1 MSNAIVLRAVG
12 GPEQLRLEPFAVGL
26 PGRGELL
33 VRHTAIGVNFHD
45 TYVRS
50 GLYRTLTLPG
60 VPGIE
65 AAGVVEQADDNDF
78 GFEAGDRIAYV
89 DAHYGAYSQRRILSA
104 SLAVRLPVGV
114 GDEAAASIA
123 VKGLTACVLLR
134 HVHQVRAGES
144 VLVHAA
150 AGGVGRLLVQ
160 WAKHLGARVIGTV
173 GSEDKAKAALA
184 CGADAVILYRREDVP
199 DRVRAFTSG
208 KGADVIYD
216 SVGND
221 TFLKSLDSLAYFGKL
236 VSFGQSSGAVEPF
249 SIARLAARSATVVRP
264 YLFHY
269 IQERSAL
276 EALAAETFKALLS
289 QVIRSEI
296 GLRLP
301 LAQAA
306 DAHRAIESRSTSGS
320 IVLIP

>member
-1 MSNAIVLRAVG
+1 
-12 GPEQLRLEPFAVGL
+12 
-26 PGRGELL
+26 
-33 VRHTAIGVNFHD
+33 VNFHD

-65 AAGVVEQADDNDF
+65 AAGVVEQAGENDC
-78 GFEAGDRIAYV
+78 GFVAGDRIAYV
-89 DAHYGAYSQRRILSA
+89 DSHYGAYAQRRILSA

-114 GDEAAASIA
+114 GDEVAASIT

-134 HVHQVRAGES
+134 HVHRVQAGET

-173 GSEDKAKAALA
+173 GSEEKAKVALA

-199 DRVRAFTSG
+199 DRVRAFTNG

-276 EALAAETFKALLS
+276 EALAAETFEALLS

-306 DAHRAIESRSTSGS
+306 EAHRAIESRSTSGS

>member
-1 MSNAIVLRAVG
+1 M
-12 GPEQLRLEPFAVGL
+12 
-26 PGRGELL
+26 
-33 VRHTAIGVNFHD
+33 
-45 TYVRS
+45 
-50 GLYRTLTLPG
+50 
-60 VPGIE
+60 
-65 AAGVVEQADDNDF
+65 
-78 GFEAGDRIAYV
+78 
-89 DAHYGAYSQRRILSA
+89 
-104 SLAVRLPVGV
+104 
-114 GDEAAASIA
+114 
-123 VKGLTACVLLR
+123 
-134 HVHQVRAGES
+134 
-144 VLVHAA
+144 
-150 AGGVGRLLVQ
+150 LVQ